1 VDELPLK
8 NWRLFHESRDLRYF
22 QRVFDKDQELTNEHL
37 LCWFSIYDQLYIKY
51 GHNPK
56 YTKYLEKKKQ
66 YALKMTDYLS
76 TGDIFK
82 MNKVNITR
90 IDMEGIISDSDGIE
104 IKEGLIAIRK
114 YMGFAQGI
122 NENTL
127 SVGDYHDYLES
138 MTAQYGKAS

>member
-1 VDELPLK
+1 LK
-8 NWRLFHESRDLRYF
+8 NWRLFHESRDLRHF
-22 QRVFDKDQELTNEHL
+22 QKSFDKTKELTNDHL
-37 LCWFSIYDQLYIKY
+37 LCWFALYDQLYDRY

-56 YTKYLEKKKQ
+56 YIKYLEKKKK
-66 YALKMTDYLS
+66 YALKMADYLS
-76 TGDIFK
+76 TGDRFNI
-82 MNKVNITR
+82 NKVNLSR
-90 IDMEGIISDSDGIE
+90 IDMEGIIDESDGIE
-104 IKEGLIAIRK
+104 IKEGIIAIRK